1 MRISDWSSDVCSSDL
16 IVREHGGAFLKSVP
30 QQVRALAL
38 QHHENMDEKRRI
50 GRAAAALVGDGETII
65 LDSGSPTTEVAAAL
79 TGRRAMTVG
88 TNPPNNALMLGDHRS
103 DGRRGGNER
112 CSTGVS
118 RGGPD

>member
-50 GRAAAALVGDGETII
+50 GRAAVALVGDGETII
-65 LDSGSPTTEVAAAL
+65 IDSGSTTTEVRSVK
-79 TGRRAMTVG
+79 RRAGKECVSTCRSRW
-88 TNPPNNALMLGDHRS
+88 PPHH
-103 DGRRGGNER
+103 
-112 CSTGVS
+112 STKNS
-118 RGGPD
+118 